1 MEYIHPEFPRIS
13 ANPEI
18 CFGKPRIKNTRM
30 PVSSILSYLASG
42 MTVEEF
48 IHDFNWLTKE
58 DVLEAIAFA
67 AVMMQ
72 DKYIPLEK
80 AS

>member
-1 MEYIHPEFPRIS
+1 
-13 ANPEI
+13 
-18 CFGKPRIKNTRM
+18 M